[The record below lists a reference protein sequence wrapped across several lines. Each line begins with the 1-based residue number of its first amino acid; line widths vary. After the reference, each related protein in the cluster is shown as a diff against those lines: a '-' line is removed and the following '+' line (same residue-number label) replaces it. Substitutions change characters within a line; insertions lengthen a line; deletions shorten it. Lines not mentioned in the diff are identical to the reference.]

1 MARKGTLLKLRKL
14 ALATLLSLLAAA
26 LAGSTPAPVQGCII
40 TCPPNWCSDCQ
51 AQGGQCALVN
61 CQCAC
66 ITTHH

>member
-1 MARKGTLLKLRKL
+1 LKLRKL
-14 ALATLLSLLAAA
+14 ALALFLLLAAA
-26 LAGSTPAPVQGCII
+26 LAGSAPTPVQACII
-40 TCPPNWCSDCQ
+40 TCPPNWCESCQ